1 MISSEWKR
9 NMRPLTLLL
18 AFCSLGT
25 LSACM
30 TPHDMLTD
38 RDEKLK
44 KATEVSMDG
53 NNQALATL
61 VEKAKDKAERSGD
74 FDDYVDYHYLKS
86 ASARL
91 IYLKV
96 NSLLS
101 DGRQSEAIPFVREG
115 LRIAPQHIGLLKVAE
130 QLDTI
135 QQTQYV
141 LNGLA
146 PTSRSARVINRMF
159 DRRMLYARGFRFP
172 SSSAL
177 DDFTNDNLTPYRNY
191 YEILSTPLKELMAEP
206 SGNLGS
212 AALYKASDRSRSG
225 IPAGNMAPV
234 SVTAVLDH
242 LRQELRIPVA
252 VHDSAFSVIRQHP
265 PITLENDDMS
275 ALDVLKSI
283 AETTPVNTVM
293 GPFGLFMFVGPD
305 IPYSLD
311 NGQRVFT
318 LRSEYR
324 PTATI
329 IAGLRAVGFAQNLAG
344 VDEDSSTI
352 WFRGSIGEYLR
363 AIEYMSTVD
372 TPPSEVQLN
381 VEVVEIEESLIQEI
395 GARVP
400 QRVDFN
406 LADPTYRQY
415 IFNPVNGETPDILGN
430 SGIIVNNNTTGSVNM
445 ANLLNQSIEDV
456 VRAVV
461 TDGSFS
467 AAAREK
473 KYKLNILER
482 PTLRLRSGIKG
493 RIDVGSRLP
502 VITATATSSGF
513 ISEQVTYVNAGIMI
527 EATGRLAQDEK
538 LHLDL
543 TLTTSNLVKMI
554 SSPSGSSA
562 PQLSNREVQTSLIL
576 RDGETALIGGI
587 SSFKGASENDG
598 LPGLARSRVTS
609 ALGGTTGFDQSRS
622 ELLMFITPE
631 IISGESYSSRNWI
644 GIDGGGGAAPYVPVS
659 GSGAP
664 TGRSAPSSQMRPAGV
679 NAGGTPEDRNME
691 GARSGRRG

>member
-1 MISSEWKR
+1 MILSKR
-9 NMRPLTLLL
+9 ERTMRPLALIM
-18 AFCSLGT
+18 AFSSLGT

-30 TPHDMLTD
+30 TPLDMLNE
-38 RDEKLK
+38 RDAKLK
-44 KATEVSMDG
+44 EATEVSMDTS
-53 NNQALATL
+53 NEALAEL

-91 IYLKV
+91 LYLKV
-96 NSLLS
+96 NSLLAE
-101 DGRQSEAIPFVREG
+101 GKQEEAVPFVREG
-115 LRIAPQHIGLLKVAE
+115 LRIAPQHIGLLKVAA
-130 QLDTI
+130 QIDTA

-141 LNGLA
+141 LDGLA

-172 SSSAL
+172 ASSAL
-177 DDFTNDNLTPYRNY
+177 DDFTDDNLTPYRDY
-191 YEILSTPLKELMAEP
+191 YDVLNKPLNELMAGASENAVSDAFATGGRP
-206 SGNLGS
+206 STDG
-212 AALYKASDRSRSG
+212 ALRS
-225 IPAGNMAPV
+225 V
-234 SVTAVLDH
+234 SVTSVLDQ
-242 LRQELRIPVA
+242 LRMDLRIPVA
-252 VHDSAFSVIRQHP
+252 VHESAFGVIRQHP
-265 PITLENDDMS
+265 PITLDGDMS
-275 ALDVLKSI
+275 ALDLLKVISER
-283 AETTPVNTVM
+283 APLNTVM
-293 GPFGLFMFVGPD
+293 GPFGLFIFAGPD
-305 IPYSLD
+305 IPASLD

-318 LRSEYR
+318 LRAEYR

-329 IAGLRAVGFAQNLAG
+329 ITGLRAVGFSQNLAG

-363 AIEYMSTVD
+363 AIEYISTVD

-395 GARVP
+395 GARIP
-400 QRVDFN
+400 QRIDFN

-415 IFNPVNGETPDILGN
+415 IFSPVNGSTPDVLGN
-430 SGIIVNNNTTGSVNM
+430 SGIIVNNNTSGSVSM
-445 ANLLNQSIEDV
+445 ANLLNQSVEDV

-493 RIDVGSRLP
+493 RIDVGGRLP

-513 ISEQVTYVNAGIMI
+513 VSEQVTYVNAGIMI
-527 EATGRLAQDEK
+527 EATSRLAQDEK

-543 TLTTSNLVKMI
+543 KLTTSNLVKMVT
-554 SSPSGSSA
+554 SPSGSSA
-562 PQLSNREVQTSLIL
+562 PQLSNREVQTSLVL

-587 SSFKGASENDG
+587 SSFKGTNENDG
-598 LPGLARSRVTS
+598 LPGLARSRITS
-609 ALGGTTGFDQSRS
+609 VLGGSTGFDQSRS
-622 ELLMFITPE
+622 ELMMFITPE
-631 IISGESYSSRNWI
+631 IVAGESYSSRNWI
-644 GIDGGGGAAPYVPVS
+644 GIDGGGGNTPYVPAS
-659 GSGAP
+659 GAGAP
-664 TGRSAPSSQMRPAGV
+664 TGRAAPASRAEPAGA
-679 NAGGTPEDRNME
+679 NPGSASEGGNIE
-691 GARSGRRG
+691 GARAGRRG